1 MAKAIQS
8 GLQGGI
14 EYVRM
19 RIISGKYRSRP
30 LRALAGLD
38 VRPTSDRL
46 RETLFNVLT
55 AGAPGALEGT
65 AWLDL
70 YAGTGAVGIEALS
83 RGAGSVTF
91 VEKTKQAARAIR
103 ENLKS
108 LEISDGA
115 DVIEQDVLKSLPQLD
130 GPYDYCFFDPP
141 YRMEGQYEGV
151 LRALSELSVMKA
163 GGVVIAEH
171 DKRFD
176 PGDGMGDGEAVQDV
190 DAGRC
195 GAELLSGGGRVELR
209 MLTSAALGL
218 TKER

>member
-1 MAKAIQS
+1 M
-8 GLQGGI
+8 
-14 EYVRM
+14 
-19 RIISGKYRSRP
+19 
-30 LRALAGLD
+30 RALAGLD

-55 AGAPGALEGT
+55 AGDPDVLGGS

-70 YAGTGAVGIEALS
+70 YAGTGAVGIEAMS

-108 LEISDGA
+108 LGISDGA
-115 DVIEQDVLKSLPQLD
+115 EVVEQDVLKALPQLATQ
-130 GPYDYCFFDPP
+130 YDYCFVDPP

-151 LRALSELSVMKA
+151 LRTVSELNLMK
-163 GGVVIAEH
+163 GKGIIVAEH

-176 PGDGMGDGEAVQDV
+176 PGDGIGNVLRYRKLVQGDA
-190 DAGRC
+190 C
-195 GAELLSGGGRVELR
+195 LSFYR
-209 MLTSAALGL
+209 MN
-218 TKER
+218 ER

>member
-1 MAKAIQS
+1 MPDAIQS
-8 GLQGGI
+8 GCGRRI

-55 AGAPGALEGT
+55 AGAPDALEGT

-91 VEKTKQAARAIR
+91 VEKAKQAARAIR

-115 DVIEQDVLKSLPQLD
+115 DVIEQDALKALPQLS
-130 GPYDYCFFDPP
+130 GSYDYCFFDPP

-151 LRALSELSVMKA
+151 LRALSELSVMRA
-163 GGVVIAEH
+163 GAVVIAEH

-176 PGDGMGDGEAVQDV
+176 PGEGVGRVRRFRTLLQG
-190 DAGRC
+190 DAG
-195 GAELLSGGGRVELR
+195 LSFYRV
-209 MLTSAALGL
+209 G
-218 TKER
+218 